1 MQAMLVAAL
10 RRLLFVFIDGTNRA
24 DLD

>member
-1 MQAMLVAAL
+1 MQAMLVAVL
-10 RRLLFVFIDGTNRA
+10 RRLLFVFIDGTDRA

>member
-1 MQAMLVAAL
+1 MQAMLVAVL